1 MPTDVC
7 ANADK
12 PPIAS
17 NSSTL
22 ALKRAL
28 APFREVRGLLVA
40 VAMPTKSVLEA
51 IEPHDVPSDSHVDNS
66 PPLVK
71 IAPAALANDAVSP
84 DCAGP
89 EHRSLASV
97 RVTT

>member
-1 MPTDVC
+1 MPTGVC
-7 ANADK
+7 ANADNA
-12 PPIAS
+12 PIAS
-17 NSSTL
+17 NSCRV
-22 ALKRAL
+22 ALKRAHTPL
-28 APFREVRGLLVA
+28 REVCGLVVG

-51 IEPHDVPSDSHVDNS
+51 IESHDVPSDSHVDNS

-84 DCAGP
+84 DCAGAEP
-89 EHRSLASV
+89 RSLAPV

>member
-12 PPIAS
+12 VPVAS
-17 NSSTL
+17 NNSTV

-28 APFREVRGLLVA
+28 APFREFCGLLVG

-51 IEPHDVPSDSHVDNS
+51 IQPHDVPSDSHVDNS

-71 IAPAALANDAVSP
+71 IAPAALANNAGSP
-84 DCAGP
+84 DSASP
-89 EHRSLASV
+89 ERRSVASV